1 MFNVSTRKVGGIRFL
16 KIGRLTFAFCLSR
29 AYRPMKDVTPRKPVR
44 ARIEGVHLHVMERAA

>member
-16 KIGRLTFAFCLSR
+16 KIGRLTFAFCVSR

-44 ARIEGVHLHVMERAA
+44 ARVEGVRVQVREIAA